1 MSIKLPS
8 SKPHSSAF
16 MVFSMLLLGVFAA
29 ALIVVFDF
37 WFYNERSLSFIV
49 LRKIKETEAPIVWI
63 ASVSGL
69 TLMASGFFFYLL
81 SFFMLT
87 APAFYVRQLFHRDR
101 NAEVDL
107 FRYVSDQALSRFVA
121 DHIAKSQS
129 RKFMDGF
136 MYLLL
141 TSTDSQ
147 ISSAARF
154 SFTQL
159 MFARSLAPI
168 ILLFSVYI
176 CYVTSAGTLA
186 IIAIPFFC
194 WLVLCVLYGYGL
206 VFYENV
212 MTSGV
217 LIQGLHKDK
226 TSTRTRKKSN
236 SAVNPDATQ

>member
-1 MSIKLPS
+1 
-8 SKPHSSAF
+8 
-16 MVFSMLLLGVFAA
+16 MLLLGVFAA

-37 WFYNERSLSFIV
+37 WFHNDRSLSFIV
-49 LRKIKETEAPIVWI
+49 LRKIKEAEVPIVWI

-81 SFFMLT
+81 SFFMLA
-87 APAFYVRQLFHRDR
+87 APAFYVRKLFHRDS
-101 NAEVDL
+101 NPEADL

-121 DHIAKSQS
+121 DHIAKAQS

-176 CYVTSAGTLA
+176 CYVASVSMLA
-186 IIAIPFFC
+186 IIAIPFCC

-212 MTSGV
+212 MTSGI
-217 LIQGLHKDK
+217 LIQGLHEGNA
-226 TSTRTRKKSN
+226 STRTRKKSN
-236 SAVNPDATQ
+236 SAINQDTTQ